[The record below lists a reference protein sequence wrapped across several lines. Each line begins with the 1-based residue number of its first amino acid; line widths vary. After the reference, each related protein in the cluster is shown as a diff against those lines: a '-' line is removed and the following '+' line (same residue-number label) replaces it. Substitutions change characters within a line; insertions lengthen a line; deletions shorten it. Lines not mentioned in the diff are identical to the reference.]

1 MYEINKTKRKIK
13 NLIHNLEYYKKVY
26 PRSNTVKEL
35 ENKIKYYNLK
45 LASLIG

>member
-1 MYEINKTKRKIK
+1 MYQKKCVERKIK

-26 PRSNTVKEL
+26 PRSNTIKKL
-35 ENKIKYYNLK
+35 ENKIKYYSLK